1 MKPTDIWTNHPNPQF
16 KPPCK
21 YGASCHEAA
30 PRGSK
35 TGTQG
40 LAGSVDRSRIPTRLA
55 DHIANISIE
64 LIRKEAE

>member
-1 MKPTDIWTNHPNPQF
+1 MKPTDIWTNHEDPQF

-21 YGASCHEAA
+21 PGAKCHQAA

-40 LAGSVDRSRIPTRLA
+40 LANKVERARIPSQLCQ
-55 DHIANISIE
+55 HILEICSDAAN
-64 LIRKEAE
+64 